1 MADILCMLTT
11 LYLLILIGRFLMSFI
26 PIAPDSPVAPVRSVL
41 FSLTEPVLAPLRRS
55 VPPVR
60 WCCGTR
66 PFAVDRAAR
75 FVRHKGA
82 ARLLSSR

>member
-26 PIAPDSPVAPVRSVL
+26 PIAPDSPVAPVRAVL

-60 WCCGTR
+60 VG
-66 PFAVDRAAR
+66 AVALDLSPWIVLLGLYVIRA
-75 FVRHKGA
+75 
-82 ARLLSSR
+82 LLGC

>member
-60 WCCGTR
+60 VG
-66 PFAVDRAAR
+66 AVALDLSPWIVLLGLYVRRA
-75 FVRHKGA
+75 
-82 ARLLSSR
+82 LLGC

>member
-60 WCCGTR
+60 VG
-66 PFAVDRAAR
+66 AVALDLSPWIVLLGLYVIRA
-75 FVRHKGA
+75 
-82 ARLLSSR
+82 LLGC

>member
-11 LYLLILIGRFLMSFI
+11 LYLLIMIERFLMSFI

-60 WCCGTR
+60 VG
-66 PFAVDRAAR
+66 AVALDLSPWIVLLGLY
-75 FVRHKGA
+75 VR
-82 ARLLSSR
+82 RELLGC

>member
-60 WCCGTR
+60 VGAVALDLSPCCSVCT
-66 PFAVDRAAR
+66 
-75 FVRHKGA
+75 
-82 ARLLSSR
+82 S